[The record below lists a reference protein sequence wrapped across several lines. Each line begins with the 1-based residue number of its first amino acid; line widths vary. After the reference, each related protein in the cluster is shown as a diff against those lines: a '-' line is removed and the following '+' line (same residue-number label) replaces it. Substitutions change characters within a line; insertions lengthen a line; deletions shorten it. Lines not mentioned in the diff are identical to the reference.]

1 MRAEEETDAA
11 TRRAEEAE
19 AALSVA
25 RSGPDVAEDVRLELQ
40 AAMAR
45 IDTLSKA
52 VGDQTGLAHQANE
65 RAFVL
70 EEELRVGRERP
81 GAPCGA
87 CCASGVAQTNVCP
100 CVPVSLH
107 P

>member
-1 MRAEEETDAA
+1 MTKALLFVPPAPTTKQLMRAEEETDAV

-25 RSGPDVAEDVRLELQ
+25 RSGPDVAEGVRLELR

-52 VGDQTGLAHQANE
+52 VGDQTAVAQQASE

-70 EEELRVGRERP
+70 EEDLRVR
-81 GAPCGA
+81 
-87 CCASGVAQTNVCP
+87 SHLVTMF
-100 CVPVSLH
+100 
-107 P
+107 

>member
-1 MRAEEETDAA
+1 VAVALTEALLFVPPAPTTKQLMRAEEETDAV

-25 RSGPDVAEDVRLELQ
+25 RSGPDVAEGVRLELQ

-52 VGDQTGLAHQANE
+52 VGDQTAVAQQASE

-70 EEELRVGRERP
+70 EEDLRVRGRV
-81 GAPCGA
+81 
-87 CCASGVAQTNVCP
+87 VAMF
-100 CVPVSLH
+100 
-107 P
+107 